1 MKKFGPWWIKAT
13 QQVYRDP
20 YVTLTRDDVV
30 RPDGKDG
37 THVKV
42 FMKPGVS
49 VLPMDDDGAVYL
61 TREFHYAVG
70 RDSVEVVSGG
80 IEPDEEPL
88 STARR
93 ELEEELGIRAE
104 HFEDLGTVDPF
115 TTIIESPTRLY
126 LATGL
131 SFVHARPDGTEQIE
145 CVQLAFEDALAQ
157 VMNGEISHGPSCIAI
172 LKTAVKRQSS
182 NKIHFNPKNGN

>member
-1 MKKFGPWWIKAT
+1 MREFGPWKIRST
-13 QQVYRDP
+13 QRVYQDD

-49 VLPMDDDGAVYL
+49 VLPCDSEQNVYL

-70 RDSVEVVSGG
+70 RDSLEVVSGG
-80 IEPDEEPL
+80 IERGEDPL
-88 STARR
+88 LAARR
-93 ELEEELGIRAE
+93 ELEEELGIQASD
-104 HFEDLGTVDPF
+104 FDDLGVVDPF
-115 TTIIESPTRLY
+115 TTIVESPTRIY

-131 SFVHARPDGTEQIE
+131 SFVEACPEGTERIE
-145 CVQLAFEDALAQ
+145 CVKLSLRDALEK
-157 VMNGEISHGPSCIAI
+157 VMVGEISHGPSCIAI
-172 LKTAVKRQSS
+172 LKSALKRDLVKSELS
-182 NKIHFNPKNGN
+182 